1 MEVLKEI
8 REVAGCRYDG
18 GSGIGQVL
26 FGCEVDFPE
35 AVGCTVSDD
44 DGYPLMEYRDISLSE
59 SDFASLVAE
68 ETNRKE
74 CVVCQSRE
82 DVGPS
87 RCEW

>member
-35 AVGCTVSDD
+35 AIGCMVSDD
-44 DGYPLMEYRDISLSE
+44 DGYPLMEYRDVGLGE
-59 SDFASLVAE
+59 SYLASLVAE
-68 ETNRKE
+68 QANRKE
-74 CVVCQSRE
+74 CMVSQSRE